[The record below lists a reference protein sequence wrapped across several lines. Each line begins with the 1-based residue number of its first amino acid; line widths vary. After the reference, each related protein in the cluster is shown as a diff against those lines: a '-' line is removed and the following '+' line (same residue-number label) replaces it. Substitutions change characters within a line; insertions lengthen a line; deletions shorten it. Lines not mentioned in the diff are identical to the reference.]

1 MTGEESFDVTA
12 TIWLWKSAS
21 KDKAIAWH
29 FLTIDG
35 QTSAEIRYA
44 MLGRTGG
51 FGSIP
56 VQVRIGTTSWRTS
69 IFPHRESGGYILPIK
84 ADVRKRENIGAGD
97 EVALSLTI

>member
-1 MTGEESFDVTA
+1 
-12 TIWLWKSAS
+12 
-21 KDKAIAWH
+21 
-29 FLTIDG
+29 
-35 QTSAEIRYA
+35 
-44 MLGRTGG
+44 
-51 FGSIP
+51 